1 MKAVFIKILSAIS
14 AFIMLFT
21 SPGGQIRQPR
31 AASKCPA
38 FYGEV
43 ATANPLEDDG
53 SITVPQHPLLADEG
67 TNGMHG
73 NSYNTDTYDYMGP
86 LGINPVV
93 KSRSMNVFGGLVATL
108 MFDSKG
114 RIMCISG
121 NVVGFRLL
129 LLDADTLEILAE
141 TRLPQRA
148 STVEAIKTF
157 DFDKISSDTS
167 GGAYCHLLEGDRP
180 IIGNS
185 DNVIQ
190 IFYIDES
197 TGSPEWK
204 IEKEWDI
211 SSYLPEGSYLTD
223 AIPDYEGNIWFVT
236 RPGEVGY
243 IDAETEEV
251 KLTNLENE
259 EIQNTLAI
267 CKDGVYIV
275 SDTAM
280 YRFDIGEDGVPY
292 YTWRTAYDR
301 GTTLKP
307 GAINQGSGTTPTL
320 LDVPVYDKEGDGAK
334 QVGVRKLCAIT
345 DNADSRVNI
354 VIYDRLNGE
363 IVDEVPLF
371 TEGKSVSENSIVA
384 YGRSFIIENNFSE
397 SGAGFLVK
405 NPTSEPGVT
414 RIDMN
419 YDCTDA
425 FVVWESDEASAT
437 VVPKMSTEN
446 GILYLYTRVQNDEIP
461 EKAVA
466 WYFTAVDFRTGE
478 TIYKVFTGCGKNW
491 NNSYGPITIGP
502 NGKAYVGVF
511 NGLISIEDTQSID

>member
-1 MKAVFIKILSAIS
+1 MNGFLLKILSGLS
-14 AFIMLFT
+14 AFLMLFL
-21 SPGGQIRQPR
+21 SPGGTIRQPF
-31 AASKCPA
+31 AAKQCPA
-38 FYGEV
+38 FYGAAAV
-43 ATANPLEDDG
+43 SNPLEDEG
-53 SITVPQHPLLADEG
+53 NLPIPQHPYLAPEG

-73 NSYNTDTYDYMGP
+73 NSYNTDTYDFMGP

-108 MFDSKG
+108 MFDSQG

-129 LLDADTLEILAE
+129 LIDADTLEILAE

-148 STVEAIKTF
+148 STIEAIKSF

-167 GGAYCHLLEGDRP
+167 GGAYCHLLKGDRP

-190 IFYIDES
+190 IFYVDES
-197 TGSPEWK
+197 TGTPEWK
-204 IEKEWDI
+204 VEKEWDI
-211 SSYLPEGSYLTD
+211 SDSLPEGSYITD

-251 KLTNLENE
+251 KMMTLEDE

-267 CKDGVYIV
+267 CDDGIYIV

-280 YRFDIGEDGVPY
+280 YRFDIAANGTPC
-292 YTWRTAYDR
+292 YTWRTPYDR

-320 LDVPVYDKEGDGAK
+320 LDVPVLNESGEE
-334 QVGVRKLCAIT
+334 VGVRKLCAIT
-345 DNADSRVNI
+345 DNADKRVNI
-354 VIYDRLNGE
+354 VIYDRLTGE
-363 IVDEVPLF
+363 VIDQVPLF

-384 YGRSFIIENNFSE
+384 YGRSFIIENNYSE
-397 SGAGFLVK
+397 SGAGFLVTD
-405 NPTSEPGVT
+405 PTSEPGVT

-419 YDCTDA
+419 ADCTA
-425 FVVWESDEASAT
+425 AEVVWVSNEASAT

-446 GILYLYTRVQNDEIP
+446 GILYLYTRVINDDIP
-461 EKAVA
+461 DNAVA
-466 WYFTAVDFRTGE
+466 WYFTAVDFRTGK
-478 TIYKVFTGCGKNW
+478 TLYKVFTGCGRNW

-511 NGLISIEDTQSID
+511 NGLISVEDSVK

>member
-21 SPGGQIRQPR
+21 AHGGHIRQPR
-31 AASKCPA
+31 IADKCPT
-38 FYGEV
+38 FYGQA
-43 ATANPLEDDG
+43 ATANPLEDEG
-53 SITVPQHPLLADEG
+53 NLAVAQHPYLAKEG

-129 LLDADTLEILAE
+129 LIDADSLEILAE

-148 STVEAIKTF
+148 STIEAIKSF

-190 IFYIDES
+190 IYYIDES
-197 TGSPEWK
+197 SGKPEWK

-211 SSYLPEGSYLTD
+211 SSFLPEGSYLTD

-243 IDAETEEV
+243 IDAETQEV
-251 KLTNLENE
+251 RLMKLEGE

-267 CKDGVYIV
+267 CEDGIYIV

-280 YRFDIGEDGVPY
+280 YRFDIKKDGTPY

-301 GTTLKP
+301 GTSLKP

-320 LDVPVYDKEGDGAK
+320 LDVPVYNKQGKGAK
-334 QVGVRKLCAIT
+334 QTGIRRLCAIT
-345 DNADSRVNI
+345 DNADGRVNI
-354 VIYDRLNGE
+354 VIYDRITGE
-363 IVDEVPLF
+363 VIDRVPLF

-384 YGRSFIIENNFSE
+384 YGRSFIIENNYSE

-419 YDCTDA
+419 YDCTKA
-425 FVVWESDEASAT
+425 FVVWESEEASAT

-446 GILYLYTRVQNDEIP
+446 GILYLYTRVQNDDIP

-466 WYFTAVDFRTGE
+466 WYLTAVDFRTGE
-478 TIYKVFTGCGKNW
+478 TLFKVFTGCGKNW
-491 NNSYGPITIGP
+491 NNSYGPITLGP

-511 NGLISIEDTQSID
+511 NGLISVEDTQE

>member
-1 MKAVFIKILSAIS
+1 MNAIFIKILSVIS
-14 AFIMLFT
+14 AFLMLFL
-21 SPGGQIRQPR
+21 SPGGAIRQPID
-31 AASKCPA
+31 SKKCPA
-38 FYGEV
+38 FYGAPAV
-43 ATANPLEDDG
+43 ANPLEDEG
-53 SITVPQHPLLADEG
+53 NLPIPQHPYLAPEG

-108 MFDSKG
+108 MFDSQG

-129 LLDADTLEILAE
+129 LIDADTLEILAE

-148 STVEAIKTF
+148 STIEAIKSF

-167 GGAYCHLLEGDRP
+167 GGAYCHLLKGDRP

-197 TGSPEWK
+197 TGTPEWK
-204 IEKEWDI
+204 VEKEWDI
-211 SSYLPEGSYLTD
+211 SNSLPDGSFITD

-251 KLTNLENE
+251 KMITLENE

-267 CKDGVYIV
+267 CDDGIYIV

-280 YRFDIGEDGVPY
+280 YRFDIAENGLPY
-292 YTWRTAYDR
+292 YTWRTPYDR

-320 LDVPVYDKEGDGAK
+320 LDVPILNKDGEEI
-334 QVGVRKLCAIT
+334 GVRKLCAIT

-354 VIYDRLNGE
+354 VIYDRLTGE
-363 IVDEVPLF
+363 VIDQVPLF

-384 YGRSFIIENNFSE
+384 YGRSFIIENNYSE
-397 SGAGFLVK
+397 SGAGFLEN

-419 YDCTDA
+419 ADCTEA
-425 FVVWESDEASAT
+425 KVVWVSNEASAT

-446 GILYLYTRVQNDEIP
+446 GILYLYTRVINDDIP
-461 EKAVA
+461 DNAVA
-466 WYFTAVDFRTGE
+466 WYFTAVDFRTGK
-478 TIYKVFTGCGKNW
+478 TLYKVFTGCGKNW

-511 NGLISIEDTQSID
+511 NGLISIEDTAK

>member
-1 MKAVFIKILSAIS
+1 MNAIFIKILSVIS
-14 AFIMLFT
+14 AFLMLFL
-21 SPGGQIRQPR
+21 SPGGAIRQPID
-31 AASKCPA
+31 SKKCPA
-38 FYGEV
+38 FYG
-43 ATANPLEDDG
+43 ATAVANPLEDEG
-53 SITVPQHPLLADEG
+53 NLPIPQHPYLAPEG

-108 MFDSKG
+108 MFDSQG

-129 LLDADTLEILAE
+129 LIDADTLEILAE

-148 STVEAIKTF
+148 STIEAIKSF

-167 GGAYCHLLEGDRP
+167 GGAYCHLLKGDRP

-197 TGSPEWK
+197 TGTPEWK
-204 IEKEWDI
+204 VEKEWDI
-211 SSYLPEGSYLTD
+211 SNSLPDGSFITD

-251 KLTNLENE
+251 KMITLENE

-267 CKDGVYIV
+267 CDDGIYIV

-280 YRFDIGEDGVPY
+280 YRFDIAENGLPY
-292 YTWRTAYDR
+292 YTWRTPYDR

-320 LDVPVYDKEGDGAK
+320 LDVPILNKDGEEI
-334 QVGVRKLCAIT
+334 GVRKLCAIT

-354 VIYDRLNGE
+354 VIYDRLTGE
-363 IVDEVPLF
+363 VIDQVPLF

-384 YGRSFIIENNFSE
+384 YGRSFIIENNYSE
-397 SGAGFLVK
+397 SGAGFLEN

-419 YDCTDA
+419 ADCTEA
-425 FVVWESDEASAT
+425 KVVWVSNEASAT

-446 GILYLYTRVQNDEIP
+446 GILYLYTRVINDDIP
-461 EKAVA
+461 DNAVA
-466 WYFTAVDFRTGE
+466 WYFTAVDFRTGK
-478 TIYKVFTGCGKNW
+478 TLYKVFTGCGKNW

-511 NGLISIEDTQSID
+511 NGLISIEDTAK